1 VSHILVVDDEDMNL
15 DLCSRRLQR
24 NGFTVEI
31 AVSGIQALEMVER
44 THFDLVLLDQM
55 MPGMSGSEVLTT
67 LRKRHSFRGLP
78 IIMVT
83 AVAEP
88 SEIAAS
94 LDMGASDYITKPID
108 FTVALARIRSHLAR
122 REAEIKLLRSE
133 ERYELAVR
141 GSSDGLWDWDLKRN
155 EIYYSPRWKASL
167 GWGEEFDL
175 SPEPETWLSRVHPR
189 DRASLEQAI
198 QAHLADQ
205 SPNLEAEYRI
215 RHLDGSYRWMSV
227 RGLAVRSNDGEAYR
241 MAGSQSDVTDERTID
256 ALTGLSNRV
265 LFSDRLATALER
277 IRSNPSRKFA
287 ILFLGLDKFKLIND
301 SLGHKVGDAVLVQ
314 VAQRLRASLRFHIT
328 SAQVCSD
335 TVVARIGGDEFAI
348 LVEDIPDQTAA
359 EGIADRVLEAM
370 RPAFVL
376 KTGKVYAALTI
387 GIALPNSAH
396 LSEEELLQDADTA
409 MSVAKSRGKACWAVF
424 DSSMHER
431 RRSRL
436 QMETDLRLAVQNSEF
451 EVYYQPRVQ
460 LATGDVCGFEA
471 LVRWNHPI
479 HGLVQPF
486 EFIPV
491 AEESGL
497 IHEIGKWVLRE
508 ACRQT
513 QAWNAACRHQEPLD
527 IAVNL
532 SARQCKEPKL
542 VEEVKD
548 ILRETGLPPALL
560 NLELTE
566 SILVQDLDVTR
577 GVLKALKEIGLGLKL
592 DDFGTGFSS
601 LKVLAG
607 LPFDTIKIDRSFILA
622 MDNRRQDSIEMV
634 RTIMHMAESLKMG
647 VIAEGIET
655 QELAERLLR
664 MGCQF
669 GQGFYYS
676 RPLPAAASLAF
687 LEKCSRAGQ
696 ATAEVQVEGNG
707 VTEEES
713 K

>member
-1 VSHILVVDDEDMNL
+1 VSHILIVDDEDTNL
-15 DLCSRRLQR
+15 DLFSRRLRR

-31 AVSGIQALEMVER
+31 AVSGFQALELIER

-67 LRKRHSFRGLP
+67 LRKRHSFLGLP

-88 SEIAAS
+88 SQIAAS
-94 LDMGASDYITKPID
+94 LDMGASDYITKPIE

-122 REAEIKLLRSE
+122 REAENELLRSE
-133 ERYELAVR
+133 ERYELAAR

-155 EIYYSPRWKASL
+155 EIYYSPRWKALL
-167 GWGEEFDL
+167 GWGEEFDP
-175 SPEPETWLSRVHPR
+175 SPEPETWFSRVHPR
-189 DRASLEQAI
+189 DRAGLEQAI
-198 QAHLADQ
+198 RAHLDDQ
-205 SPNLEAEYRI
+205 SPSLEAEYRI

-227 RGLAVRSNDGEAYR
+227 RGLAVRSNEGEAYR
-241 MAGSQSDVTDERTID
+241 IAGSQSDVTGEKTID

-277 IRSNPSRKFA
+277 IRSNPLRKFA
-287 ILFLGLDKFKLIND
+287 ILFLDLDRFKLIND
-301 SLGHKVGDAVLVQ
+301 SLGHQVGDAVLVQ
-314 VAQRLRASLRFHIT
+314 VAQRLRASLRFPVT
-328 SAQVCSD
+328 SPQVCSD
-335 TVVARIGGDEFAI
+335 TVVARIGGDEFGI
-348 LVEDIPDQTAA
+348 LVEDIPDQSAA

-376 KTGKVYAALTI
+376 KTGKIYVAVTI

-409 MSVAKSRGKACWAVF
+409 MSVAKSRGKASWAVF

-431 RRSRL
+431 QRSRL

-479 HGLVQPF
+479 LGLVQPF

-497 IHEIGKWVLRE
+497 IHEIGMWVLRE

-513 QAWNAACRHQEPLD
+513 HAWNAACSRQKPLD

-532 SARQCKEPKL
+532 SARQCKVPSL
-542 VEEVKD
+542 IEEVKD

-566 SILVQDLDVTR
+566 SILVQDLDATR
-577 GVLKALKEIGLGLKL
+577 GVLNALKKIGLGLKL

-601 LKVLAG
+601 LKVLAE
-607 LPFDTIKIDRSFILA
+607 LPFDTIKIDRSFVMS
-622 MDNRRQDSIEMV
+622 MDNRSQDSTEMV
-634 RTIMHMAESLKMG
+634 RTIMRMAESLKMG

-655 QELAERLLR
+655 PEHAKILLS

-676 RPLPAAASLAF
+676 RPVSATASLAL
-687 LEKCSRAGQ
+687 LEKSNGAGRTI
-696 ATAEVQVEGNG
+696 AKVQVEGNSA
-707 VTEEES
+707 TEEVS